1 MGTLTNLLMSS
12 LWTTA
17 FKAIKSI
24 FAAKLDVSTPIVLFN
39 FFFVAQFDKSNT
51 TLTLSLRWLFDS
63 GN

>member
-1 MGTLTNLLMSS
+1 MSS

-24 FAAKLDVSTPIVLFN
+24 FAAKLDVSTPVVLFN